1 MAATVITKTSE
12 NLEHLWRPGDETPWH
27 EEVLR
32 KKSPMPRLKSPMLRW
47 SWISSSVE
55 LEKVP
60 VNPFQRPLSA
70 SSSITEEITTM
81 FRRLEELKVRVP
93 APNDVWQYFEKHPRL
108 IEMTRILS
116 ELASESLQDAV
127 LSLEISQDPEEDE
140 EDVILYA
147 RFHNYDETTM
157 KRIRDVRKEF
167 LQSLG
172 EEEEWPLLTTD
183 FRSP

>member
-1 MAATVITKTSE
+1 MEATVSSKTSE
-12 NLEHLWRPGDETPWH
+12 NNLEPLLWGLRDVTPRP

-32 KKSPMPRLKSPMLRW
+32 KKFPTLPWPQ

-55 LEKVP
+55 LEKEP
-60 VNPFQRPLSA
+60 VTPFQRPLST
-70 SSSITEEITTM
+70 SSITEEITTL

-93 APNDVWQYFEKHPRL
+93 APDDVWQYFEKHRRL

-116 ELASESLQDAV
+116 ELASESLQDAI
-127 LSLEISQDPEEDE
+127 LSLEISRDPEEDE
-140 EDVILYA
+140 EHVILYA

-157 KRIRDVRKEF
+157 KRVRDVRKEF
-167 LQSLG
+167 LSSLG